1 MSKPPA
7 EARPLSER
15 LYQRLLAIY
24 PAAYRREYGPLML
37 QLFRDLRR
45 EASRRGKRRDQAV
58 LWLRV
63 LGDVGTTAWAEHVSE
78 FRRSIVNKPVE
89 KFGVPPSWG
98 IWLIVSAAILAAGLL
113 AKVLMSETGQS
124 IFLATAVLIT
134 ANLVAAIIM
143 EVVTRSGGA
152 ILGAMLTLVASVLVP
167 LLWVDDASGWLRENP
182 VSGGIIILIASI
194 WIARG
199 RSRWYLF
206 LVALVLAAAQI
217 GVSFL

>member
-1 MSKPPA
+1 MSRPPA
-7 EARPLSER
+7 EAKPLSER
-15 LYQRLLAIY
+15 LYQGLLAVY
-24 PAAYRREYGPLML
+24 PAAHRREYGPLML

-45 EASRRGKRRDQAV
+45 DTWRRGKRWDQAV

-98 IWLIVSAAILAAGLL
+98 IWLIISAVILAAGLL
-113 AKVLMSETGQS
+113 TKVLMSETGQS

-152 ILGAMLTLVASVLVP
+152 ILGAMLILVASVLVP
-167 LLWVDDASGWLRENP
+167 LLWVDNASGWLRENP

-199 RSRWYLF
+199 KSRWYLF

>member
-1 MSKPPA
+1 MSRPPA
-7 EARPLSER
+7 EAKPLSER
-15 LYQRLLAIY
+15 LYQGLLAVY
-24 PAAYRREYGPLML
+24 PAAHRREYGPLML

-45 EASRRGKRRDQAV
+45 DTWRRGKRWDLAM

-89 KFGVPPSWG
+89 KFGVHPSWG
-98 IWLIVSAAILAAGLL
+98 IWLIVSAVILAAGLL
-113 AKVLMSETGQS
+113 TKVLMSETGQS

-134 ANLVAAIIM
+134 ANLAAAIIM

-167 LLWVDDASGWLRENP
+167 LL
-182 VSGGIIILIASI
+182 
-194 WIARG
+194 
-199 RSRWYLF
+199 
-206 LVALVLAAAQI
+206 
-217 GVSFL
+217 

>member
-1 MSKPPA
+1 MSRPPA

-63 LGDVGTTAWAEHVSE
+63 LGDVGTTAWAEHVAE
-78 FRRSIVNKPVE
+78 FRRSIMNKPVE

-113 AKVLMSETGQS
+113 TKVLMSETSQS

-167 LLWVDDASGWLRENP
+167 LLWVDDAAGWLRENP

>member
-1 MSKPPA
+1 MSRPPA

-45 EASRRGKRRDQAV
+45 DTWRRGKRWDLAM

-89 KFGVPPSWG
+89 KFGVPPNWG

-113 AKVLMSETGQS
+113 TKVLMSETGQS
-124 IFLATAVLIT
+124 IFLATAVLIA
-134 ANLVAAIIM
+134 ANLIAATIM

-152 ILGAMLTLVASVLVP
+152 ILGAMLILVASVLVP
-167 LLWVDDASGWLRENP
+167 LLWVDDASSWLRENP
-182 VSGGIIILIASI
+182 VNGGIIILIASF

-199 RSRWYLF
+199 KSRWYLF

>member
-1 MSKPPA
+1 MASTPISA
-7 EARPLSER
+7 ASFSER
-15 LYQRLLAIY
+15 VYEWLLVVY

-45 EASRRGKRRDQAV
+45 DTWRRGKRWGLAM

-113 AKVLMSETGQS
+113 TKVLMSETGQS
-124 IFLATAVLIT
+124 ILLATAVLIA
-134 ANLVAAIIM
+134 ANLIAATIM

-167 LLWVDDASGWLRENP
+167 VLWVDDASSWLRENP
-182 VSGGIIILIASI
+182 VNGGIIILIASF

-199 RSRWYLF
+199 KSRWYLF
-206 LVALVLAAAQI
+206 LVALVLAVAQI

>member
-1 MSKPPA
+1 M
-7 EARPLSER
+7 
-15 LYQRLLAIY
+15 
-24 PAAYRREYGPLML
+24 
-37 QLFRDLRR
+37 
-45 EASRRGKRRDQAV
+45 
-58 LWLRV
+58 
-63 LGDVGTTAWAEHVSE
+63 
-78 FRRSIVNKPVE
+78 NKPVE

-113 AKVLMSETGQS
+113 TKALMSETGQS

-143 EVVTRSGGA
+143 EAVTRSGGA

-182 VSGGIIILIASI
+182 VNGGIIILIASF
-194 WIARG
+194 WIARDK
-199 RSRWYLF
+199 SRGYLF

>member
-1 MSKPPA
+1 MSRPPA
-7 EARPLSER
+7 EAEPLSER

-24 PAAYRREYGPLML
+24 PAAYRREYGPRML

-45 EASRRGKRRDQAV
+45 DASRRGKRRDQAT

-78 FRRSIVNKPVE
+78 FRRSIMNKPVE
-89 KFGVPPSWG
+89 KFGVHPSRG
-98 IWLIVSAAILAAGLL
+98 IWLIVSAAILAAGFLTK
-113 AKVLMSETGQS
+113 ALMSETGQS
-124 IFLATAVLIT
+124 IYWAAAVLIA
-134 ANLVAAIIM
+134 ANLLAALIM
-143 EVVTRSGGA
+143 EVGTRSGGA
-152 ILGAMLTLVASVLVP
+152 ILGAMLILVASVLVP
-167 LLWVDDASGWLRENP
+167 LLWVGDAAGWLRENP

-206 LVALVLAAAQI
+206 LVALVLAVAQVA
-217 GVSFL
+217 VSFL

>member
-1 MSKPPA
+1 MSRPPA

-24 PAAYRREYGPLML
+24 PAVYRREYGPLML

-45 EASRRGKRRDQAV
+45 EASRRGKRRDQAA

-113 AKVLMSETGQS
+113 AKALMSETGQS

-134 ANLVAAIIM
+134 ANLVAAIVM

-152 ILGAMLTLVASVLVP
+152 ILGAMLILVASVLVP

-182 VSGGIIILIASI
+182 VSGGIIILVASI

-206 LVALVLAAAQI
+206 LVTLVLAAAQI

>member
-1 MSKPPA
+1 MASTPISA
-7 EARPLSER
+7 ASFSER
-15 LYQRLLAIY
+15 VYEWLLVVY

-45 EASRRGKRRDQAV
+45 DTWRRGKRWDQAV

-98 IWLIVSAAILAAGLL
+98 IWLIVSAVILAAGLL
-113 AKVLMSETGQS
+113 TKVLMSETGQS

-134 ANLVAAIIM
+134 ANLAAAIIM

-152 ILGAMLTLVASVLVP
+152 ILGAMLTLIASVLVP

-182 VSGGIIILIASI
+182 INGGIIILIASF

-199 RSRWYLF
+199 KSRWYLF

>member
-1 MSKPPA
+1 MSRPPA

-24 PAAYRREYGPLML
+24 PAVYRREYGPLML

-45 EASRRGKRRDQAV
+45 EASRRGKRRDQAA

-113 AKVLMSETGQS
+113 AKALMSETGQS

-143 EVVTRSGGA
+143 EAVTRSGGA

-167 LLWVDDASGWLRENP
+167 LLWVDDAAGWLRENP
-182 VSGGIIILIASI
+182 VSGGIIILVASI

-206 LVALVLAAAQI
+206 LVALVLAAAQVA
-217 GVSFL
+217 VSFL

>member
-1 MSKPPA
+1 MSRPPA
-7 EARPLSER
+7 EAKPLSER

-45 EASRRGKRRDQAV
+45 EASRRGKRRDQAA

-78 FRRSIVNKPVE
+78 FRRSIVNKPIE
-89 KFGVPPSWG
+89 KFGVPASWG

-113 AKVLMSETGQS
+113 TKVLMSETGQS
-124 IFLATAVLIT
+124 IFLATAVLIA

-143 EVVTRSGGA
+143 EAVTRSGGA

-167 LLWVDDASGWLRENP
+167 LLWVDDTSGWLRENP
-182 VSGGIIILIASI
+182 VNGGIIILIASI

-206 LVALVLAAAQI
+206 LVTLVLAAAQI